1 MGGQK
6 EKEMT
11 RVPIPDRDDAPPES
25 QEMLNAVARQLRF
38 VPALFRA
45 ASISPEALTGLTQ
58 LSGAMSRAFDART
71 LARIALAVSQV
82 NECKYCL
89 SLHTYLGMNFGK
101 PSPDEML
108 RNRWGDSTD
117 AKSTALVM
125 FVRKLVETRG
135 KVVDS
140 ELQMIRDAG
149 FDDAQIIEI
158 VAASAYFIFMNLINN
173 VFDTKVDFPEVD
185 IDSKAA

>member
-1 MGGQK
+1 
-6 EKEMT
+6 
-11 RVPIPDRDDAPPES
+11 
-25 QEMLNAVARQLRF
+25 
-38 VPALFRA
+38 
-45 ASISPEALTGLTQ
+45 
-58 LSGAMSRAFDART
+58 
-71 LARIALAVSQV
+71 
-82 NECKYCL
+82 
-89 SLHTYLGMNFGK
+89 
-101 PSPDEML
+101 
-108 RNRWGDSTD
+108 
-117 AKSTALVM
+117 
-125 FVRKLVETRG
+125 LVETRG